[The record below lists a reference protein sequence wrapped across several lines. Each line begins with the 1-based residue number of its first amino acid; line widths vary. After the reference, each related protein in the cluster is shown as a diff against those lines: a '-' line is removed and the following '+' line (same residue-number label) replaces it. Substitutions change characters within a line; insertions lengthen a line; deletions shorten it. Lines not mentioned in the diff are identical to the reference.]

1 MYTYIMCIVAQ
12 EFRYICVDPI
22 LCGRLFF
29 ILFFFFWD
37 SEDLC
42 VTCISP
48 DIHMTGFEA
57 FSPSGPHP
65 SIVTFC
71 MVWTVAAAAAAAAR
85 CLSSHFHFSF
95 FSLSRLSPFARLRA
109 MAGNSAAG
117 RLFVGRQ

>member
-1 MYTYIMCIVAQ
+1 MLIL
-12 EFRYICVDPI
+12 FCVV
-22 LCGRLFF
+22 GYSSFS
-29 ILFFFFWD
+29 FFFFWD

-71 MVWTVAAAAAAAAR
+71 MVWTVAAAAAAAAAR

-117 RLFVGRQ
+117 RLFVCWSTVKTEFLEFW

>member
-1 MYTYIMCIVAQ
+1 MLIL
-12 EFRYICVDPI
+12 FCVV
-22 LCGRLFF
+22 GYSSFS
-29 ILFFFFWD
+29 FFFFWD

-42 VTCISP
+42 VMCISP

-71 MVWTVAAAAAAAAR
+71 MVWTVAAAAAAAAAR

>member
-1 MYTYIMCIVAQ
+1 MLIL
-12 EFRYICVDPI
+12 FCVV
-22 LCGRLFF
+22 GYSSFS
-29 ILFFFFWD
+29 FFFFWD